1 MADFRQR
8 KEWFTASETDLL
20 VREVK
25 AREQQVYGSRR
36 VPPKLPEVKQAWDEV
51 AVSISSFSGITR
63 SAAQCRKRY
72 NDVRRRGKRKL
83 AAHQSQHSLTGG
95 GPPTT
100 SEDLT
105 PAEDIAASTL
115 SAESIEGF
123 GGVQV
128 GVQAPLAEDPEAG
141 PSTREQGVG
150 PVVKGAETEEP
161 AALRSTGE
169 TSRPRSQRGNTTQQ
183 EDHPFLELQQAGFHM
198 LERELGAVRRS
209 IGRINTRLCRM
220 QVLLQPLARIADNL
234 GRLADAVERLVPATP
249 PPPTTRSP
257 PSTRSVTRTLPPA
270 APGPSH
276 GQPRRGATRL

>member
-1 MADFRQR
+1 MRR
-8 KEWFTASETDLL
+8 RGPS
-20 VREVK
+20 RIEVK
-25 AREQQVYGSRR
+25 VREQQIYGSRR
-36 VPPKLPEVKQAWDEV
+36 VPPKLLEVKQAWDEV

-83 AAHQSQHSLTGG
+83 AAHRSQHSLTGG
-95 GPPTT
+95 GPPTA

-128 GVQAPLAEDPEAG
+128 GVQALLADPEAG
-141 PSTREQGVG
+141 PSTPEQGVG

-161 AALRSTGE
+161 ATLRSTGE

-209 IGRINTRLCRM
+209 IG
-220 QVLLQPLARIADNL
+220 QVLLQPLARFADNL
-234 GRLADAVERLVPATP
+234 GRLADAVERLVPTTP

-270 APGPSH
+270 APGPSR
-276 GQPRRGATRL
+276 GQPRRGATCLRTRGGRRAVP

>member
-8 KEWFTASETDLL
+8 KERFTTSETDLL

-25 AREQQVYGSRR
+25 AREQQIYGSRR
-36 VPPKLPEVKQAWDEV
+36 VPPKLLEVKQVWDEV

-63 SAAQCRKRY
+63 SVAQCRKRY

-83 AAHQSQHSLTGG
+83 AAHRSQHSLTGG
-95 GPPTT
+95 GPPTA

-169 TSRPRSQRGNTTQQ
+169 TSRPRSQRGNTTKQ
-183 EDHPFLELQQAGFHM
+183 EDHPFLEVQQAGFHM

-209 IGRINTRLCRM
+209 IRR
-220 QVLLQPLARIADNL
+220 VLLQPLARI
-234 GRLADAVERLVPATP
+234 VEVLLVPATP

-270 APGPSH
+270 APGPSR
-276 GQPRRGATRL
+276 GQPRRGATRLRTRGGRRAVP

>member
-8 KEWFTASETDLL
+8 KERFTTSETDLL

-25 AREQQVYGSRR
+25 AREQQIYGSRR
-36 VPPKLPEVKQAWDEV
+36 VPPKLVEVKQAWDEV
-51 AVSISSFSGITR
+51 AASISSFSGITR
-63 SAAQCRKRY
+63 SVAQCRKRY

-83 AAHQSQHSLTGG
+83 AAHRSQHSLTGG
-95 GPPTT
+95 GPPMA

-123 GGVQV
+123 GGYRLV
-128 GVQAPLAEDPEAG
+128 
-141 PSTREQGVG
+141 SKGVG
-150 PVVKGAETEEP
+150 PVVTGAETEEP

-209 IGRINTRLCRM
+209 IGRVNTRLCRM

-270 APGPSH
+270 APGPSC
-276 GQPRRGATRL
+276 GQPRRGATRLRTRGGRRAVP